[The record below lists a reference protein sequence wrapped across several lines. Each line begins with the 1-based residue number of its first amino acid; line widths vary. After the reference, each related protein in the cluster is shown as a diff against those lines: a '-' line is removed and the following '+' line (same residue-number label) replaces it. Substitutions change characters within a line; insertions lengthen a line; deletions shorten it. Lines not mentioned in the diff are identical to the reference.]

1 MNEPNLHPDYD
12 IVVQQLNRDD
22 YVIIKSPEKVEYNI
36 NIEQHFLN
44 NLINLWNLQ
53 NLKVKILTTH

>member
-1 MNEPNLHPDYD
+1 MNEHNLYPDYD
-12 IVVQQLNRDD
+12 IVIQQLNKED
-22 YVIIKSPEKVEYNI
+22 YVVIKSPEKVEYNI
-36 NIEQHFLN
+36 NIEQHFLD